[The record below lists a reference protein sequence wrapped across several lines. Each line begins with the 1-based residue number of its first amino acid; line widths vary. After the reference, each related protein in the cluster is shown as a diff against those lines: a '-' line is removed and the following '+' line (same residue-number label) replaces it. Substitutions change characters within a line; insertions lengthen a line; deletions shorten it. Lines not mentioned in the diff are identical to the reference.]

1 MIGALL
7 AFTVLTA
14 DLETVLDTPALSNS
28 LVSVCVLNSDGQI
41 TFDRNAHTRVI
52 PASNQKV
59 FTCAYALAK
68 LGPDTTI
75 KTRFWK
81 ISEGVIVDAPGD
93 PTFGAAQLKEVRRQL
108 GLKEG
113 QDVYVRQAFRPGIPA
128 TWEWDDL
135 PYRYAPMIH
144 AFTTDFSA
152 FEVWGSGGKVE
163 PLPKELNIQVK
174 RGSTSGARKLTFNRW
189 SGTLQVDGALP
200 QGRTLLSRFATP
212 NPAQT
217 AAAWLGGKLRTWNGD
232 PPDRKPDFVLE
243 SDPIR
248 QIVKDCLEPSDN
260 MLAEHLLL
268 MAAASEGPLDDDPY
282 GTASQRMTKFL
293 VEEVGLDEGQVKPID
308 GSGLSRHN
316 MATGYAIAKTL
327 YWANQQPF
335 ARDFRIGLAAP
346 GEGTL
351 STRLKGIPFAGK
363 TGTISAV
370 SSLSGILNPESDKN
384 PKYICL
390 LFNQFDRPAREMREI
405 QDRFVAECLN
415 QETANE
421 AAGNQAPLQDIH
433 AHPDA
438 GRPDADRLY

>member
-1 MIGALL
+1 MLGALV
-7 AFTVLTA
+7 AFAALSA
-14 DLETVLDTPALSNS
+14 DLDSVLDVPALSNS
-28 LVSVCVLNSDGQI
+28 LVSVCVLDASGQV
-41 TFDRNAHTRVI
+41 TYDRNAHTRVI

-59 FTCAYALAK
+59 FTCAYALAR
-68 LGPDTTI
+68 LGPGTTI

-81 ISEGVIVDAPGD
+81 LSDGVIVDAPGD

-108 GLKEG
+108 GLKAG

-135 PYRYAPMIH
+135 PFRYAPMIH

-152 FEVWGSGGKVE
+152 FEVWASGGKVE
-163 PLPKELNIQVK
+163 PLPKELNIKVE
-174 RGSTSGARKLTFNRW
+174 RGRTTGSRKLTFNRW
-189 SGTLQVDGALP
+189 SGTLTVEGVLP

-217 AAAWLGGKLRTWNGD
+217 AAAWLGGNLRGWNGD
-232 PPDRKPDFVLE
+232 PPDRVPDFVLE
-243 SDPIR
+243 SDPVH

-268 MAAASEGPLDDDPY
+268 MAAASEGPLGDNPY
-282 GTASQRMTKFL
+282 ETASQRMAAFL
-293 VEEVGLDEGQVKPID
+293 HDEVGLEEGWVKPVD

-316 MATGYAIAKTL
+316 MTTGYALARTL

-335 ARDFRIGLAAP
+335 ARHFRTGLAAP

-351 STRLKGIPFAGK
+351 SSRLKGISFAGK

-370 SSLSGILNPESDKN
+370 SSLSGILNPDSDKN

-390 LFNQFDRPAREMREI
+390 LFNQFDRPASELRQI
-405 QDRFVAECLN
+405 QDRFVTECQD
-415 QETANE
+415 QETAHE
-421 AAGNQAPLQDIH
+421 AASDQAPLQDFH
-433 AHPDA
+433 AHPNA
-438 GRPDADRLY
+438 GRVDADRLY